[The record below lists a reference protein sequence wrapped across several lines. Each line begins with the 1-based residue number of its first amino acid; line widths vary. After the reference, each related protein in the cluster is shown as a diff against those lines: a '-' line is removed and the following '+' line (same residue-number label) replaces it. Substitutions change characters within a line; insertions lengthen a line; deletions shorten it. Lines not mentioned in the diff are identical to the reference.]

1 MESCACCAYV
11 SSTSIAPNGSSNLTC
26 RLRGSGGVGTP
37 ALSALIGPSPRTATS
52 GLTSF
57 SGNRAV
63 RAVLG
68 MSTRCR
74 FQTLTGTTH
83 GWRLVGTAARP
94 AHPSSLHGAPTQGE
108 ETIG

>member
-1 MESCACCAYV
+1 
-11 SSTSIAPNGSSNLTC
+11 
-26 RLRGSGGVGTP
+26 
-37 ALSALIGPSPRTATS
+37 
-52 GLTSF
+52 
-57 SGNRAV
+57 V